1 MPRVKAGSVI
11 VETWRLGLDELIS
24 ILRVSARESRV
35 GLLTKPSLVQV
46 RVGNGVVYVAVPQ
59 FSLVV
64 AGDNATSLPQG
75 LLDNRRAYV
84 LEGDTWLDLKWVG
97 AGSLLALLEGLV
109 ECARRSRCGRVELD
123 NRVDVHLELTNEEC
137 ERILT
142 TGFYTAPY
150 HYVVEAS
157 QGGYGSEPGLTSY
170 PGGGRLLE
178 LSIGEEVSIRL
189 KIPHGCRSF
198 ETALLIGLLDAFLY
212 VLEG

>member
-1 MPRVKAGSVI
+1 LPRVKAGSVI

-24 ILRVSARESRV
+24 ILRISAGESRV

-46 RVGNGVVYVAVPQ
+46 RVGNGVVYVAAPQ

-109 ECARRSRCGRVELD
+109 ECARGFRCGKVELD

-178 LSIGEEVSIRL
+178 LSIGEKVSIRL

-198 ETALLIGLLDAFLY
+198 ETALLIGLLDALLY

>member
-1 MPRVKAGSVI
+1 VKAGSVV
-11 VETWRLGLDELIS
+11 VETWRLGLDELMS
-24 ILRVSARESRV
+24 ILRALARESRV

-46 RVGNGVVYVAVPQ
+46 KVGNNIVYVAAPQ

-75 LLDNRRAYV
+75 LLDNRMAYV
-84 LEGDTWLDLKWVG
+84 LEGDAWLDLKWVE

-109 ECARRSRCGRVELD
+109 ECVRGSRCGRVELD
-123 NRVDVHLELTNEEC
+123 NRVEVHLEPTDEEC

-157 QGGYGSEPGLTSY
+157 QVGYGSEPGLTSY

-178 LSIGEEVSIRL
+178 LSYGEKVSIRL

-198 ETALLIGLLDAFLY
+198 ETGLLIGLLDAFLY